1 MTGYLRQYNVVID
14 PEQGQQRPDGS
25 WAQEVTLV
33 LLVGPGTRG
42 RRPVAVT
49 FAAEQARALGFELPA
64 AQRTTADRDDAR

>member
-1 MTGYLRQYNVVID
+1 MTGYPRRYNVVID

-33 LLVGPGTRG
+33 PLVGLGTREHG
-42 RRPVAVT
+42 PVAVT
-49 FAAEQARALGFELPA
+49 FAAEQTRELGLELLG